1 MTPGTQN
8 IVETFWQQTS
18 VRHRDVRKLR
28 RQGWGHPDFIVP
40 DLSGVPLLARHLA
53 QSGESPAVANTDLR
67 CAKHEKSLRKARRAS
82 AIDFE
87 MTDGKLTRAQFY
99 RGLIL
104 DIDGAIACKTRAEE
118 QSHVV
123 TPGHER
129 LLKKFNPFAA
139 KGHKGRERFR
149 LVAAKRKPAFHI
161 DAAEQEHSI
170 HAMMDIAGV
179 NISLTLR
186 ACARNQI
193 GVAGGVDDDFR

>member
-67 CAKHEKSLRKARRAS
+67 CAKHQEGFRETRRGGPVH
-82 AIDFE
+82 FK

-104 DIDGAIACKTRAEE
+104 DIDRAIPRQPWSQE
-118 QSHVV
+118 QGYIV
-123 TPGHER
+123 TP
-129 LLKKFNPFAA
+129 
-139 KGHKGRERFR
+139 
-149 LVAAKRKPAFHI
+149 
-161 DAAEQEHSI
+161 
-170 HAMMDIAGV
+170 
-179 NISLTLR
+179 
-186 ACARNQI
+186 
-193 GVAGGVDDDFR
+193 